1 MKGEAESHTD
11 LDQYTKNT
19 NTSELQ
25 SWMDLVKE
33 CQEAWLLLPD
43 AMDMYD
49 IDPGQTAATRTQSQL
64 ELILA
69 KGENGTG
76 RGETT
81 WLAQGLKLHDA
92 Q

>member
-1 MKGEAESHTD
+1 
-11 LDQYTKNT
+11 
-19 NTSELQ
+19 
-25 SWMDLVKE
+25 MDLTKE
-33 CQEAWLLLPD
+33 CQEARLLLPD

-69 KGENGTG
+69 KGENGTR

-81 WLAQGLKLHDA
+81 RLAQGLKLHDA